1 MQVKSREEL
10 KQELDNC
17 KSQIAV
23 KEQQI
28 KDLSTELGV
37 EPDIEAITSAIK
49 EAQEEYDKVN
59 KEFEDL
65 MQSLSDLD
73 SYSNEDFD

>member
-73 SYSNEDFD
+73 SYPNEDFD

>member
-37 EPDIEAITSAIK
+37 EPDIEAITLAIK

-73 SYSNEDFD
+73 SYPNEDFD